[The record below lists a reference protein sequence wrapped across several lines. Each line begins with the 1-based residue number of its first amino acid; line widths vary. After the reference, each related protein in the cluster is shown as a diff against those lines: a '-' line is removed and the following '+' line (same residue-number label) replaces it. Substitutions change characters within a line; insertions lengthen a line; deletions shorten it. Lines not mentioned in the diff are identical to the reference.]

1 MKRSPIPRLRFFIIP
16 LLVFAAVFSLSA
28 DMTIVLRDGRVL
40 SIPVNAG
47 DILSISFADDGKASV
62 SPAASPSFLPAGN
75 LALWLDAAEPS
86 TLFVD
91 ESGSGELTAPGG
103 PVGLWKDKSG
113 SGRHFSRPGS
123 AGKPTLS
130 PDGMGGAPGILFS
143 PGKALAIQTDFPA
156 PVSVFYVARTTGGA
170 AYRVL
175 AAVANNWLLGYWM
188 GYINQAYFEG
198 WVANVSKTADASAHV
213 FSGII
218 RGKGKDSE
226 LWADGVL
233 VAANQ
238 QGVSGPAGL
247 GVNASPYTGEQS
259 DCMVSE
265 IIVYDRA
272 LEPEERKSVEAWLS
286 AKWIRRF

>member
-1 MKRSPIPRLRFFIIP
+1 VS
-16 LLVFAAVFSLSA
+16 AA
-28 DMTIVLRDGRVL
+28 
-40 SIPVNAG
+40 
-47 DILSISFADDGKASV
+47 DILSISFGDGAPEPEA
-62 SPAASPSFLPAGN
+62 PAAQPSMPHVGN
-75 LALWLDAAEPS
+75 PALWLDASDFS
-86 TLFVD
+86 TLLVD
-91 ESGSGELTAPGG
+91 ESGAGERSAPGG
-103 PVGLWKDKSG
+103 PVGFWKDKSG
-113 SGRHFSRPGS
+113 AGRHFSRPGS

-130 PDGMGGAPGILFS
+130 PDGMGGAPAILFS
-143 PGKALAIQTDFPA
+143 PGKALAAQTDFPA

-170 AYRVL
+170 TYRVL

-198 WVANVSKTADASAHV
+198 WVANAPKSADASAHV

-218 RGKGKDSE
+218 GGKGKDSE
-226 LWADGVL
+226 FWADGVL

-247 GVNASPYTGEQS
+247 GVNASPYPGEQS

-272 LEPEERKSVEAWLS
+272 LSPEERKSVEARLS
-286 AKWIRRF
+286 AKWIHRF